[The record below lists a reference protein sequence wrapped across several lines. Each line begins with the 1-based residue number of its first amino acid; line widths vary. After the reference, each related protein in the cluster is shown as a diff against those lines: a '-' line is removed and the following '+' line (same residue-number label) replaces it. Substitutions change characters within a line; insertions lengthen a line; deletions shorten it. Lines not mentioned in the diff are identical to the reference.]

1 MNHTIF
7 VVTYRKDFEY
17 LRYCLLAYEKFA
29 DGFEE
34 LVLVVPG
41 YDFDAA
47 VELVRKTVTKPVAVR
62 SGEEWPNRGMLWAMT
77 QKCRADEWC
86 PRADIIFH
94 IDADCVF
101 TEPVTPLEYVKD
113 GKPILLYESFVSL
126 NKKGI
131 DECNKWQVCTQAC
144 LPFDVLHETMRRHPE
159 VYHRNLYARTRELV
173 EQKTGRRFDDYVQ
186 GQTNSFPQT
195 YCEHVTLGNVAI
207 QCFADQYELYNLE
220 HKPWPTQKLH
230 QGWTHNGM
238 RDVDMA
244 VFKRIGIA

>member
-17 LRYCLLAYEKFA
+17 LKYCLKSYEKFC
-29 DGFEE
+29 DGYED

-47 VELVRKTVTKPVAVR
+47 VELARQNVNKPVAVR

-86 PRADIIFH
+86 PRADIIHH

-101 TEPVTPLEYVKD
+101 TEPVTPLEYMRD
-113 GKPILLYESFVSL
+113 GKPLLLYESFVSL

-131 DECNKWQVCTQAC
+131 YECDKWKVATEAC
-144 LPFDVLHETMRRHPE
+144 LPFGIERECMRCHPE
-159 VYHRNLYARTRELV
+159 VYQRDVYAMTRRLV
-173 EQKTGRRFDDYVQ
+173 EQKTGKPFDEYV
-186 GQTNSFPQT
+186 GSGPNSYPQQF
-195 YCEHVTLGNVAI
+195 CEHNALGNVALH
-207 QCFADQYELYNLE
+207 CFPERYSAYNLE
-220 HKPWPTQKLH
+220 HEPWRKQKLRQAWSH
-230 QGWTHNGM
+230 RAPTPDDLKLWQELGLT
-238 RDVDMA
+238 
-244 VFKRIGIA
+244 